1 MFEKGDELR
10 FLSHLD
16 VTRQLVRVVRRSR
29 IPVAY
34 SRGFSPRPR
43 VQFGPPLPVGAA
55 SETEFADLF
64 LERAASP
71 GWLLD
76 GLGAQMPPGLKLK
89 AVWPVPQRSPSLSVI
104 LVGASYRVS
113 CPADGWSPRKQ
124 VEELMRREEVEF
136 RDGRAGV
143 RGKRSGPV
151 KVRDKIAQIGLL
163 EGQEQ
168 VLEMKLL
175 GGMNPFAVAGWL
187 AGCAGT
193 DPGVVDRMKVVRL
206 EQYVLEGGKLVAL
219 GSAHRQGLLQDSQS

>member
-1 MFEKGDELR
+1 MFDKGEEVR

-16 VTRQLVRVVRRSR
+16 VTRQLVRGVRRSR

-34 SRGFSPRPR
+34 SRGFTPRPR

-64 LERAASP
+64 FERAVFP
-71 GWLLD
+71 GELLD
-76 GLGAQMPPGLKLK
+76 SLGPQMPPGLRLR

-113 CPADGWSPRKQ
+113 CPHGSWSPGEQ
-124 VEELMRREEVEF
+124 VEELMSREEVEF

-143 RGKRSGPV
+143 RGKTPGSV

-168 VLEMKLL
+168 VVEMKLL

-187 AGCAGT
+187 
-193 DPGVVDRMKVVRL
+193 VDRGGAGSGVMDRLKVVRL
-206 EQYVLEGGKLVAL
+206 EQYISEAGKLVAL
-219 GSAHRQGLLQDSQS
+219 GSAHQHDLLKDS